1 MLNTPL
7 RQGAGLAIG
16 FLGAIA
22 AVRVGLPLP
31 WMLGSMLAVML
42 AAMARA
48 PLAAPIELRRIV
60 VPIIG
65 VLLGSGFTPAM
76 LDQLGSWMV
85 TLAILPIFTV
95 VAFAASFFFYSRVG
109 RYDTVTAYFSA
120 APGGLND
127 MLIIGAAAGGS
138 ETRIA
143 LAHASRV
150 FIVVTFVAFFYGY
163 VLDVSAT
170 GDARPYVA
178 FSDVPLPDLGMLLAC
193 AVIGALVAPMI
204 GLPAP
209 QILGPMILS
218 ATIHATG
225 LTSAPPPSL
234 AVNGAQLVMGT
245 VVGSRFIG
253 TPVFEIM
260 RDLLLALGSTTS
272 MLIAAL
278 ASALVIV
285 AITGV
290 GLDQTF
296 LAFSPG
302 GLPEMSLLA
311 LAMGADVAYVAAM
324 HIIRI
329 TIVISVAPIFFRFLR
344 RD

>member
-1 MLNTPL
+1 
-7 RQGAGLAIG
+7 
-16 FLGAIA
+16 
-22 AVRVGLPLP
+22 
-31 WMLGSMLAVML
+31 MLAVML
-42 AAMARA
+42 AAIGRV
-48 PLAAPIELRRIV
+48 PLVAPIELRRIV

-65 VLLGSGFTPAM
+65 VLLGSGFSPAM
-76 LDQLGSWMV
+76 LDQLGNWVV
-85 TLAILPIFTV
+85 TLAILPIFTI
-95 VAFAASFFFYSRVG
+95 VAFTASFFFYRKIG
-109 RYDTVTAYFSA
+109 KYDGVTAYFAA

-127 MLIIGAAAGGS
+127 MLIIGAAAGGN

-150 FIVVTFVAFFYGY
+150 FIVVTFVAFFYGF

-170 GDARPYVA
+170 GDARPHVA
-178 FSDVPLPDLGMLLAC
+178 FSDIPLPDLGMLLAC

-218 ATIHATG
+218 AVVHATG
-225 LTSAPPPSL
+225 LTSAPPPTL

-245 VVGSRFIG
+245 VVGSRFVG
-253 TPVFEIM
+253 TPVAEIL
-260 RDLLLALGSTTS
+260 RDLVLALGSSTS
-272 MLIAAL
+272 MLAAAL
-278 ASALVIV
+278 VSALAVTSI
-285 AITGV
+285 AGI
-290 GLDQTF
+290 GLEQSF

-311 LAMGADVAYVAAM
+311 LAMGADVAYVAAI

-329 TIVISVAPIFFRFLR
+329 TLVISLAPLVFRFMR
-344 RD
+344 KD